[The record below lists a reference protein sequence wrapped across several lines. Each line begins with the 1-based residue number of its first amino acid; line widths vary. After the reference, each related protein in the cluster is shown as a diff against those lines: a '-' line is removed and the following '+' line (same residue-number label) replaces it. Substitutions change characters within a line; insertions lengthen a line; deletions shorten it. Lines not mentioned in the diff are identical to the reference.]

1 MKEQEQQ
8 RNDIPMIEEYR
19 VQAALVH
26 ASKTAKHA
34 HILSIICIVLVLV
47 ALVCNMVTSIRTVD
61 IFTTKD
67 NDRTEKWINA
77 YMDMVDKLTEAGG
90 IDNATAEE
98 IQQLSPQ

>member
-1 MKEQEQQ
+1 MKEQEQLKS
-8 RNDIPMIEEYR
+8 DTPMIEEYR

-34 HILSIICIVLVLV
+34 HYLSIICIVLVIV

-61 IFTTKD
+61 IFTSKY

-77 YMDMVDKLTEAGG
+77 YMDMVQKITDGG
-90 IDNATAEE
+90 ADNEYTEE